1 MTTNIYPATFAF
13 LSELAQHNNREWFQE
28 HKARYDAA
36 QQNMKDFV
44 QAIIWRLSEV
54 DPHIHQD
61 INPAKCLFRI
71 YRDVRF
77 SKNKAPY
84 KNWLAAGISVDGRKL
99 DGPEY
104 YIHIEPNKIFIAVG
118 YWRPNKGH
126 LDLIRQEIDY
136 NGEEFHAAL
145 QKGGWSWTDLGTEDK
160 LVRPPAGYE
169 ADHPHIDL
177 LKLKSFTLHSELPQ
191 KTMESEGALDA
202 VLKMYTACLPFK
214 NYIHQAIDQ

>member
-1 MTTNIYPATFAF
+1 MRIQPATFAF
-13 LSELAQHNNREWFQE
+13 LSDLSENNNREWFQE
-28 HKARYDAA
+28 NKNRYDDA
-36 QQNMKDFV
+36 QQNVKDFV
-44 QAIIWRLSEV
+44 QAIINRLSDI
-54 DPHIHQD
+54 DPHIPKD
-61 INPAKCLFRI
+61 INPGKCLFRI

-118 YWRPNKGH
+118 YWRPNKAH

-136 NGEEFHAAL
+136 NAEELIIAL
-145 QKGGWSWTDLGTEDK
+145 KKGKRDWTDLDTEDK

-169 ADHPHIDL
+169 ATHPHIDL
-177 LKLKSFTLHSELPQ
+177 LKLKSFTLHHQISQEV
-191 KTMESEGALDA
+191 MESERALDE
-202 VLKMYTACLPFK
+202 VISWYESCLPFK
-214 NYIHQAIDQ
+214 NFIHMAIEQ